1 MKTLREDG
9 NVKMEAQTG
18 VMLSQARNTWG
29 YQPTRKEKV
38 KSRKEGFSLEA
49 SKGNVALPTAR
60 FRTSSL
66 QNCVKTRSV
75 WYFVMVAPGN
85 ENTYE

>member
-9 NVKMEAQTG
+9 NVKMEAE
-18 VMLSQARNTWG
+18 LELCCHKPRNTWG

-38 KSRKEGFSLEA
+38 KSRKEGFS
-49 SKGNVALPTAR
+49 SRGFQGNVALPTAR

-66 QNCVKTRSV
+66 QNCVKTCSV